1 MAMSTPCTGVCTIEP
16 QSGLCLGCGRTLPEV
31 ARWGRISEEERLTIM
46 TTLPA
51 RLAKLD
57 ADTKEPGQR

>member
-57 ADTKEPGQR
+57 AATKEPGQR